1 MMTCNKKEYR
11 IGHPI
16 DTYDISEG
24 GVYCS
29 HWGLVDLYPQ
39 CEKNLRQL
47 IDSQEDFMTEWCGS
61 KKELLSAQ
69 YGRIEGSFDVWV
81 RAWMDDLWD
90 SYDLISDAIYEVLH
104 DDEKYPLPL
113 SVQEKLK
120 RYSEDNIDEEA
131 EEFFENVRQYAWEAD
146 ITDSV
151 CHSVSFNPKGITYEK
166 VMEAVEKLEDEAMA
180 HLHRMYEVLCG
191 IVADTAREV

>member
-1 MMTCNKKEYR
+1 MNSKQGSYR

-16 DTYDISEG
+16 TIYDIADG

-29 HWGLVDLYPQ
+29 KWGLTDLYPH

-61 KKELLSAQ
+61 KKELLSAR
-69 YGRIEGSFDVWV
+69 YSRIDGSFDVQV
-81 RAWMDDLWD
+81 TAWMDDMYD

-120 RYSEDNIDEEA
+120 RYIEDNIDEEA
-131 EEFFENVRQYAWEAD
+131 EAFFENVRSNAFEVY

-151 CHSVSFNPKGITYEK
+151 CHSVSFKAKETTYEK

-180 HLHRMYEVLCG
+180 HLHGMYEVLCG

>member
-1 MMTCNKKEYR
+1 MNSREGSYR

-16 DTYDISEG
+16 TIYDIADG

-29 HWGLVDLYPQ
+29 KWGLTDLYDE

-47 IDSQEDFMTEWCGS
+47 IDSQDDFMTEWCGS
-61 KKELLSAQ
+61 KKELLSVQ
-69 YGRIEGSFDVWV
+69 YGRIDGSFDVWV

-90 SYDLISDAIYEVLH
+90 SYDLICDAVYEVLH
-104 DDEKYPLPL
+104 DDEKYQLPL

-120 RYSEDNIDEEA
+120 RYIEDNIDEEA
-131 EEFFENVRQYAWEAD
+131 EAFFENIRENAWEVD

-191 IVADTAREV
+191 IVADTAMEV

>member
-1 MMTCNKKEYR
+1 MNSREGSYR

-16 DTYDISEG
+16 TIYDIADGHE
-24 GVYCS
+24 YCS
-29 HWGLVDLYPQ
+29 KWGLTDLYDE

-47 IDSQEDFMTEWCGS
+47 IDSQDDFVTEWCGS
-61 KKELLSAQ
+61 KNELLSAQ
-69 YGRIEGSFDVWV
+69 YGRIDGSFDVWV

-104 DDEKYPLPL
+104 DDEKYSLPL

-180 HLHRMYEVLCG
+180 HLHRIYEVLCG